1 MSRKIFKLIIVVLL
15 LALITMP
22 NFIYVGIGLV
32 SYAESSTATSHQN
45 VEFDAQLKQGDILS
59 ISINVL
65 KEGYFKGEI
74 TLENSNF
81 IFDTTQTNQY
91 INKIEANKIYLNQI
105 NVGTNAQIDLN
116 IKPMQNDSFD
126 IGLLNVVSK
135 LNISGVYRDSEE
147 RDINITGTRDVEF
160 KYTEDNTDES
170 IESTTKV
177 ITNKVIKVSGE
188 DKRVVQLEMNLG
200 LKENNYPIKEIEVN
214 MDVPSINGKYP
225 KVIRKYDFAT
235 MKRSEGEY
243 KYDGE
248 QSRVTVKFYNE
259 PDENNKVRWIK
270 QGNEK
275 VVFTFIYDEDAKDA
289 TLDDVQYPSS
299 NNLINGDENIG
310 LPVVK
315 VTLYDGKE
323 LNKVEKMTR
332 DVMSEIK
339 EEIVRVNTTNS
350 EDIIYKGKLYAGIDR
365 QYESKTSIAVNLANA
380 ENYIDIKESSDNT
393 VFNKTVINKDSFD
406 KIFGENGQITILNE
420 KSEVLATI
428 DNKTEADENK
438 NIVIDYTGKEPSTL
452 EIKATTPVKEGNIE
466 INNVKT
472 IKAENSLFKDISE
485 LNTSVTYEYISGE
498 NKEASSVIKLE
509 ETKTEATIKSSITNF
524 STLSTSDNVQLMIN
538 LLSNSEENDLFKN
551 PNIDVIIPK
560 IFNVNI
566 KNITLL
572 NYQDEFKLSYN
583 VSNEN
588 EDTAIHIS
596 MEGEQKSFA
605 NNADKGVNIIIVADI
620 SASNI
625 LPSQNSELVM
635 NYTNGNKEG
644 EQFKTTVPVRLNSK
658 EGTLIVN
665 KISGYK
671 DGEVTENL
679 ENEKILEL
687 EKNSEEKL
695 LKNEVYVINNNNQS
709 MKDISFIIRFP
720 GKTNESTFENTMK
733 SINIEGISADNIIFS
748 YSENID
754 EARNDKGWISYDE
767 IKEKNVPI
775 RSIMITFENGEI
787 FDAEVVKLTYNY
799 SIQKDL
805 KETDYSFNKVDLY
818 YTTNGIDN
826 YISSKYTFVL
836 KEEDEKEEI
845 EREIQE
851 KNSNQD
857 ESDKSNIVY
866 EGNGLKLEQ
875 KATSANETITSDN
888 IVTEGQ
894 GIKYTISITNLKNQE
909 IENLKIIATN
919 NNAIYFNKVKE
930 IEKVFDKDEEIERY
944 KEDPS
949 LKSMELDIGNLK
961 AGETKIIDYQIAVS
975 EVNDNNQMLTGKIK
989 IVGNGLDEQEI
1000 DMQSNKIVKGSLKL
1014 NLEFAYDENV
1024 YIGAGDGFPL
1034 ILTVKNIS
1042 EQNLNNVKVTL
1053 PLSDKLTFS
1062 TKYIDADYKDAEFT
1076 ESNKDG
1082 IVFNI
1087 PLIESGKDAKIGI
1100 KLIVNDIPNNNVK
1113 EDISQYFVAT
1123 INNRDYIS
1131 NNIEKTVYNNAKHLE
1146 VKLSSNIKGN
1156 TVKNGQNIIYYIDVQ
1171 NNENEELKGILTDE
1185 IPYELVLNNIKKVS
1199 EAGEEEINLDTK
1211 TLTDTL
1217 TLSQGKKVRY
1227 IIDGI
1232 LNTDYSERNLITNY
1246 VEIEGDYINI
1256 KSNEVAFSIETE
1268 DNNLDNESQET
1279 DPSNNPIGDNSLNSI
1294 SGVAFED
1301 INNNG
1306 MRDANEPYLSGMSV
1320 LLMDESTGTIAL
1332 DSNNKK
1338 METITTSEGAYQFE
1352 NLVNGKYTVLFK
1364 FDLTNYNVA
1373 EYKKSGIDETNNSDV
1388 VYKDISLNNGSVSP
1402 YASTETLALSG
1413 ESLYNIDA
1421 GFIKKKKFDLKLDK
1435 TITKTIV
1442 KNDEGTKQMSY
1453 DGTKLSKVEIRAKQ
1467 LANTTVIVEYTI
1479 SVTNEGELAGFAS
1492 EIIDYIPDGL
1502 KFSSDMN
1509 ASWYQGMDGY
1519 LLNREL
1525 TNSIIQP
1532 GETKAVKLTLSKA
1545 MTASNTGTAINV
1557 AEINKTSN
1565 QTSSEDID
1573 SIPGNKDE
1581 KEDDISSAELIIS
1594 VGTGRVL
1601 MNTIIIFISIIIIG
1615 LVIFFINKKIL
1626 NNKKEIV

>member
-1 MSRKIFKLIIVVLL
+1 
-15 LALITMP
+15 
-22 NFIYVGIGLV
+22 
-32 SYAESSTATSHQN
+32 
-45 VEFDAQLKQGDILS
+45 
-59 ISINVL
+59 
-65 KEGYFKGEI
+65 
-74 TLENSNF
+74 
-81 IFDTTQTNQY
+81 
-91 INKIEANKIYLNQI
+91 
-105 NVGTNAQIDLN
+105 
-116 IKPMQNDSFD
+116 
-126 IGLLNVVSK
+126 
-135 LNISGVYRDSEE
+135 
-147 RDINITGTRDVEF
+147 
-160 KYTEDNTDES
+160 
-170 IESTTKV
+170 
-177 ITNKVIKVSGE
+177 
-188 DKRVVQLEMNLG
+188 
-200 LKENNYPIKEIEVN
+200 
-214 MDVPSINGKYP
+214 
-225 KVIRKYDFAT
+225 
-235 MKRSEGEY
+235 
-243 KYDGE
+243 
-248 QSRVTVKFYNE
+248 
-259 PDENNKVRWIK
+259 
-270 QGNEK
+270 
-275 VVFTFIYDEDAKDA
+275 
-289 TLDDVQYPSS
+289 
-299 NNLINGDENIG
+299 
-310 LPVVK
+310 
-315 VTLYDGKE
+315 
-323 LNKVEKMTR
+323 
-332 DVMSEIK
+332 
-339 EEIVRVNTTNS
+339 
-350 EDIIYKGKLYAGIDR
+350 
-365 QYESKTSIAVNLANA
+365 
-380 ENYIDIKESSDNT
+380 
-393 VFNKTVINKDSFD
+393 
-406 KIFGENGQITILNE
+406 
-420 KSEVLATI
+420 
-428 DNKTEADENK
+428 
-438 NIVIDYTGKEPSTL
+438 
-452 EIKATTPVKEGNIE
+452 
-466 INNVKT
+466 
-472 IKAENSLFKDISE
+472 
-485 LNTSVTYEYISGE
+485 
-498 NKEASSVIKLE
+498 
-509 ETKTEATIKSSITNF
+509 
-524 STLSTSDNVQLMIN
+524 
-538 LLSNSEENDLFKN
+538 
-551 PNIDVIIPK
+551 
-560 IFNVNI
+560 
-566 KNITLL
+566 
-572 NYQDEFKLSYN
+572 
-583 VSNEN
+583 
-588 EDTAIHIS
+588 
-596 MEGEQKSFA
+596 
-605 NNADKGVNIIIVADI
+605 
-620 SASNI
+620 
-625 LPSQNSELVM
+625 
-635 NYTNGNKEG
+635 
-644 EQFKTTVPVRLNSK
+644 
-658 EGTLIVN
+658 
-665 KISGYK
+665 
-671 DGEVTENL
+671 
-679 ENEKILEL
+679 
-687 EKNSEEKL
+687 
-695 LKNEVYVINNNNQS
+695 
-709 MKDISFIIRFP
+709 
-720 GKTNESTFENTMK
+720 
-733 SINIEGISADNIIFS
+733 
-748 YSENID
+748 
-754 EARNDKGWISYDE
+754 
-767 IKEKNVPI
+767 
-775 RSIMITFENGEI
+775 
-787 FDAEVVKLTYNY
+787 
-799 SIQKDL
+799 
-805 KETDYSFNKVDLY
+805 
-818 YTTNGIDN
+818 
-826 YISSKYTFVL
+826 
-836 KEEDEKEEI
+836 
-845 EREIQE
+845 
-851 KNSNQD
+851 
-857 ESDKSNIVY
+857 
-866 EGNGLKLEQ
+866 
-875 KATSANETITSDN
+875 
-888 IVTEGQ
+888 
-894 GIKYTISITNLKNQE
+894 
-909 IENLKIIATN
+909 
-919 NNAIYFNKVKE
+919 
-930 IEKVFDKDEEIERY
+930 
-944 KEDPS
+944 
-949 LKSMELDIGNLK
+949 
-961 AGETKIIDYQIAVS
+961 
-975 EVNDNNQMLTGKIK
+975 MLTGKIK

-1268 DNNLDNESQET
+1268 DDNLDNESQET

-1301 INNNG
+1301 VNNNG

-1467 LANTTVIVEYTI
+1467 LVNTTVIVEYTI